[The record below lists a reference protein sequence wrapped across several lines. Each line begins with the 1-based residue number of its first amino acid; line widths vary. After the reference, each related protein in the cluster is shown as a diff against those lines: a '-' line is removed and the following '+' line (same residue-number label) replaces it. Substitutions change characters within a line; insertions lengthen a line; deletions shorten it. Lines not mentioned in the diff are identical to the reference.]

1 MKIEMIKAP
10 GGSFHPV
17 SEEEAERLKRFKN
30 GEQYQVE
37 IKLTRNPAFH
47 RKTFSFFNFCFEHWC
62 AERAGMEF
70 MNREAQLNTFRNHL
84 TVLAGYYDQSYG
96 IDGRIRIEAKSL
108 AFASMDQ
115 ETFEACYSALINA
128 AIKHVFG
135 GTEDEN
141 VLAQLRSYF

>member
-17 SEEEAERLKRFKN
+17 SEEEADRLKRFKN

-47 RKTFSFFNFCFEHWC
+47 RKTFAFFNFCFEHWC

-70 MNREAQLNTFRNHL
+70 MNREAQFNTFRNHL

-108 AFASMDQ
+108 AFANMDQ
-115 ETFEACYSALINA
+115 EQFEMCYNALINA
-128 AIKHVFG
+128 SIKHVFG